1 MGFPVGWTKYQSI
14 PINGSS
20 DGELTNYQVEITV
33 PFQSGMKSD
42 FGDIRFTLEEGTELS
57 YHLVSYDASSAL
69 FVVKIP
75 TLPTTGINIRC
86 YYGNPDA
93 TTTSDPENTYEF
105 YDDFNGVAINTEKW
119 SIDANGVFSID
130 NGRLKNTGSFGKY
143 IRAKVGGSVYNAS
156 DVKIEAIMKSNG
168 GYNEGAI
175 LLRGQ
180 ASPPANSYF
189 VNSTTNGNHRWQ
201 IFRRANSATSILC
214 NAVKG
219 TFVLNTDQK
228 VKVTLVGNNIVLYI
242 NDVQVCTASP
252 TNFANG
258 SIGIFAIGKTT
269 TWYEDFRVSKT
280 TTNPPTVGTFGS
292 VVDFILEAGYF
303 RTILEI
309 KLGTE
314 VQSYFR
320 GKFKV
325 VEDVV
330 SRFRGKFEI
339 APEKVRFRTKLM
351 IREEKFKQFRA
362 KFRTITSNPT
372 YTSAIKR
379 FRAKIEAI
387 PIEKKRFRAKVNI
400 DSGKTRLELF
410 ANVKL
415 RQSEFED
422 SFEDFEF
429 TIGDQKYDT

>member
-1 MGFPVGWTKYQSI
+1 MGFPVGWTKYQTI

-20 DGELTNYQVEITV
+20 DGELTDYQVEITV

-42 FGDIRFTLEEGTELS
+42 FGDIRFLDSDMVTLLP
-57 YHLVSYDASSAL
+57 YHLVSYTANTSAI

-75 TLPTTGINIRC
+75 VIPTIGKNIRI
-86 YYGNPDA
+86 YFGNSTA
-93 TTTSDPENTYEF
+93 TTTSDPDNVYLL
-105 YDDFNGVAINTEKW
+105 YDDLSSDEFLNYGSATHSVANNQLT
-119 SIDANGVFSID
+119 
-130 NGRLKNTGSFGKY
+130 
-143 IRAKVGGSVYNAS
+143 VGGTEGIVYHPGLSLSGDFILEFNQISPTSGNYWMEIVLLTTGNRRGYLHITDGAYYGNGSSWSLIKSVTAIPRGTGVKHIKFRKIGNNYKIFVD
-156 DVKIEAIMKSNG
+156 DVEKDSF
-168 GYNEGAI
+168 
-175 LLRGQ
+175 
-180 ASPPANSYF
+180 SH
-189 VNSTTNGNHRWQ
+189 STLTNGYLG
-201 IFRRANSATSILC
+201 FRTELS
-214 NAVKG
+214 K
-219 TFVLNTDQK
+219 TFVYSGPIK
-228 VKVTLVGNNIVLYI
+228 VY
-242 NDVQVCTASP
+242 
-252 TNFANG
+252 
-258 SIGIFAIGKTT
+258 
-269 TWYEDFRVSKT
+269 KT
-280 TTNPPTVGTFGS
+280 TTNPPGVGTFGS
-292 VVDFILEAGYF
+292 VVDFSLEAAYF
-303 RTILEI
+303 RA
-309 KLGTE
+309 KLISGMHG
-314 VQSYFR
+314 VKSHFR

>member
-1 MGFPVGWTKYQSI
+1 MAFPNGWYYYKEYEQPGT
-14 PINGSS
+14 S
-20 DGELTNYQVEITV
+20 DGEQTDYQVEITV
-33 PFQSGMKSD
+33 EHVLGKMRGD
-42 FGDIRFTLEEGTELS
+42 FGDVRFALEDGTELF
-57 YHLVSYDASSAL
+57 YHLVSYTEDDEAL

-75 TLPTTGINIRC
+75 LLPTTGTTIRC
-86 YYGNPDA
+86 YYGNLDA

-105 YDDFNGVAINTEKW
+105 YDDFSGVAINTEKW

-201 IFRRANSATSILC
+201 IVRRANSATSTLC

-258 SIGIFAIGKTT
+258 SIGIFAIGNTT
-269 TWYEDFRVSKT
+269 TWYDDFRVSKIT
-280 TTNPPTVGTFGS
+280 VNPPGVGVWGDEIEA
-292 VVDFILEAGYF
+292 VDILF
-303 RTILEI
+303 N
-309 KLGTE
+309 
-314 VQSYFR
+314 YFR
-320 GKFKV
+320 GKFRV
-325 VEDVV
+325 VETVIK
-330 SRFRGKFEI
+330 RFRGKFEVI
-339 APEKVRFRTKLM
+339 PEK
-351 IREEKFKQFRA
+351 I
-362 KFRTITSNPT
+362 
-372 YTSAIKR
+372 R
-379 FRAKIEAI
+379 FRAKIDVYESAFKRFRSRIKILPITPTYTGAI
-387 PIEKKRFRAKVNI
+387 ARFRSRISLTALEKKRFRAKIDV
-400 DSGKTRLELF
+400 DSGKTRIELF

>member
-1 MGFPVGWTKYQSI
+1 MGFPVGWTKYQII
-14 PINGSS
+14 PVNGSS
-20 DGELTNYQVEITV
+20 DGEKTDYQVEITV

-42 FGDIRFTLEEGTELS
+42 FGDIRFTLEDETELY
-57 YHLVSYDASSAL
+57 YHLVSYTDSDEAL

-75 TLPTTGINIRC
+75 TLPTTGTTIRY
-86 YYGNPDA
+86 YYGNASA
-93 TTTSDPENTYEF
+93 TTTSDPDNTYDI
-105 YDDFNGVAINTEKW
+105 YDDLSSDNFLNLGGGTHSITNNQITITGTEGIVYHPTPLSGDFIW
-119 SIDANGVFSID
+119 EFTQVNPTS
-130 NGRLKNTGSFGKY
+130 GKY
-143 IRAKVGGSVYNAS
+143 WMEV
-156 DVKIEAIMKSNG
+156 
-168 GYNEGAI
+168 I
-175 LLRGQ
+175 LLCDGSHSKSGYLHITDGAYYGNTSTWALIKSVTQIPRG
-180 ASPPANSYF
+180 ASIKFEKIGTTFKIYVDGVLKDTF
-189 VNSTTNGNHRWQ
+189 THSTLTNGH
-201 IFRRANSATSILC
+201 IGFRSE
-214 NAVKG
+214 
-219 TFVLNTDQK
+219 LNKNWVYGGPIK
-228 VKVTLVGNNIVLYI
+228 VY
-242 NDVQVCTASP
+242 
-252 TNFANG
+252 
-258 SIGIFAIGKTT
+258 KTT
-269 TWYEDFRVSKT
+269 A
-280 TTNPPTVGTFGS
+280 NPPTIGTFGN
-292 VVDFILEAGYF
+292 VVNFSLNFF
-303 RTILEI
+303 RAIF
-309 KLGTE
+309 E
-314 VQSYFR
+314 VEPLRVKSHFR